1 VRGVT
6 TSIVLDFKKIT
17 RKSASLRRFAGKVVE
32 SALDA
37 VKGGH
42 TYIAQHFAKLLY
54 FLPFSPT
61 SVEKVLI
68 YSLAKA
74 SRGYLEK
81 NPSLYEVTASE
92 VQGFD
97 PDEVDKVKEAFE
109 FLSEVGMVELIS
121 SDKIKLKPD
130 VIDGAIKHVAPY
142 LAKDLD
148 LRDLDLDAV
157 SYPSKVISG
166 MNALYVMHRTD
177 RFPSSFKIMAGL
189 LSPTALV
196 RGDGALE
203 LKTTIEAEEWALARR
218 QMAKLPLLKD
228 KFEAEYFKAVGFLHE
243 NKIIV
248 RTYPIEVSGSLV
260 DKVIAPA
267 YKRCYEL
274 RRERVASRMR
284 RWQR

>member
-1 VRGVT
+1 MIK
-6 TSIVLDFKKIT
+6 TSIVLDFKRIT
-17 RKSASLRRFAGKVVE
+17 RKWATLRRFADKVVE
-32 SALDA
+32 SALDT
-37 VKGGH
+37 VRGGN

-74 SRGYLEK
+74 SQGYMMK
-81 NPSLYEVTASE
+81 DPSLYEITTSE

-109 FLSEVGMVELIS
+109 FLSEIGMAELVTPE
-121 SDKIKLKPD
+121 KIKLKSD
-130 VIDGAIKHVAPY
+130 VIDGIIKHVAPY
-142 LAKDLD
+142 LVRDLN

-157 SYPSKVISG
+157 SYPSRVISG
-166 MNALYVMHRTD
+166 INALYVMRKTD
-177 RFPSSFKIMAGL
+177 RLPSSFTIMAGL

-196 RGDGALE
+196 RRDG
-203 LKTTIEAEEWALARR
+203 TIEFKSTIETEEWALARG
-218 QMAKLPLLKD
+218 QMAKLPQLKN
-228 KFEAEYFKAVGFLHE
+228 KFDAEYFKAVGFLHE

-248 RTYPIEVSGSLV
+248 RTYPVEVSGSLV

-274 RRERVASRMR
+274 RRERMSSRMR
-284 RWQR
+284 KWQK